1 MALRGMLS
9 DAIIGYGLTYCIV
22 NWSQFCVN
30 IPFVYAVPSIV
41 AVSAGR
47 GLKT

>member
-9 DAIIGYGLTYCIV
+9 AVIIGYGMTYCIV

-30 IPFVYAVPSIV
+30 ICFVYAVPSIV
-41 AVSAGR
+41 AVSAG
-47 GLKT
+47 